1 MRSPQLVYSAWQ
13 NGVPQRELGD
23 VGARWVAPG
32 GKGSRGR
39 EAWGGGQWG

>member
-23 VGARWVAPG
+23 MGARWG
-32 GKGSRGR
+32 GS
-39 EAWGGGQWG
+39 WGQG